1 MSPDVF
7 HFVGRLPR
15 TSTDT
20 VDYQQLTRAA
30 GGALAAPVVPSE
42 EPSA

>member
-7 HFVGRLPR
+7 HFVDRLPR
-15 TSTDT
+15 TSTDK

-30 GGALAAPVVPSE
+30 GGPLAAPVVPSV